1 MTMQDPSG
9 RRGFGIY
16 RAPDNTGRGGAR
28 TAVMRSPVNPYP
40 PTQIRLEI
48 TTALASAYRPTS
60 DGERRQNIHTDRR
73 GCRKAFGAGPG
84 RSRSPRDRRLGAS
97 RPSSR

>member
-16 RAPDNTGRGGAR
+16 RAPDSTGRGGAR

-40 PTQIRLEI
+40 PTQIR
-48 TTALASAYRPTS
+48 P
-60 DGERRQNIHTDRR
+60 DGSRER
-73 GCRKAFGAGPG
+73 G
-84 RSRSPRDRRLGAS
+84 L
-97 RPSSR
+97 